1 MRGTQA
7 LRRRLRRVS
16 GELPEGAQNLPAL
29 LEYDE
34 TDPKGPWAG
43 FKTRQEAADWY
54 WRIHRQQISFVTY
67 AADGSD
73 DLWGTP
79 LPGEPDFDELF
90 FV

>member
-1 MRGTQA
+1 MSTTST

-16 GELPEGAQNLPAL
+16 GELPEGVQALPAI
-29 LEYDE
+29 LEYAE
-34 TDPKGPWAG
+34 SNPKGPWAG
-43 FKTRQEAADWY
+43 FQTREEAADWY
-54 WRIHRQQISFVTY
+54 WRIHRQRISFVTY
-67 AADGSD
+67 AEDGSD